1 MVMGGCTLSLVMV
14 AVVLCIAEGQYA
26 DQTSTLAP
34 CRPGWCR
41 NNGRRRRIGGHTDRR
56 RKCPTFC
63 YDRYSP
69 VCASDGQTYLN
80 RCFFRSATCK
90 NPSIYK
96 RHNGE
101 CRGTNPTD
109 DCPTICPANYDPVC
123 GSDGQTYS
131 NQCELNIAICRNP
144 SLSKHSD
151 GNCGTMNPTDC
162 NFPCSFVYNPV
173 CGSDGMTYGNDCALN
188 ATICQNPNIYKKNDG
203 MCNNLVNCP
212 DVCTQE
218 YNPVCGTD
226 GKTYSNS
233 GCLEII
239 TCNNPDITLA
249 YQGPCNTYQ

>member
-41 NNGRRRRIGGHTDRR
+41 NNGRRRRIG
-56 RKCPTFC
+56 
-63 YDRYSP
+63 
-69 VCASDGQTYLN
+69 
-80 RCFFRSATCK
+80 
-90 NPSIYK
+90 
-96 RHNGE
+96 
-101 CRGTNPTD
+101 GTNPTD